1 MENEQIGQNLDA
13 EQHYSDEA
21 AAVQTT
27 EATQVTEGLELAGGV
42 PQGEIQS

>member
-1 MENEQIGQNLDA
+1 MENEQIGQNLE

-27 EATQVTEGLELAGGV
+27 EATQVTEGLELAGDA